1 MKQKCVQFHTSK
13 SFAQTLKIF
22 KKEKLEIIFYN
33 PLVKFY
39 LEELTIE
46 EQISW
51 IEANQKDTADFDR
64 FLKKHSEKF
73 ENFVNKIIEVR
84 KQTKELVKLYRDNP
98 SSYKT
103 SEKYEQ
109 MIKSK
114 KKLNDDFNFNLLYY
128 YWYNHLQ
135 EDIKISCSCIIAK
148 KGTTVVRYLE
158 FKTDPVVTITGP
170 KAANLKSSLEKK
182 F

>member
-1 MKQKCVQFHTSK
+1 MKQKCVQFHTGK
-13 SFAQTLKIF
+13 SFTQILEIF
-22 KKEKLEIIFYN
+22 KKEKLEIIFHN
-33 PLVKFY
+33 PHIIFY
-39 LEELTIE
+39 LGELTIE

-51 IEANQKDTADFDR
+51 IEANQKETAYYDR
-64 FLKKHSEKF
+64 FLKKHSGKF

-114 KKLNDDFNFNLLYY
+114 KKLNEDFNLNSLYLL
-128 YWYNHLQ
+128 WINHLQ
-135 EDIKISCSCIIAK
+135 NDAKIICSCIIAK

-158 FKTDPVVTITGP
+158 FETDPVITITGP
-170 KAANLKSSLEKK
+170 KAASLKSSLEKK
-182 F
+182 Y

>member
-64 FLKKHSEKF
+64 FLKTQSGKV
-73 ENFVNKIIEVR
+73 ENMVNNMMEVR

-114 KKLNDDFNFNLLYY
+114 KKLNEDFNFNLLYY
-128 YWYNHLQ
+128 FWYNHLQ
-135 EDIKISCSCIIAK
+135 EDIKVSCSCVIAK

-158 FKTDPVVTITGP
+158 FKTDPVITITGP
-170 KAANLKSSLEKK
+170 KASSLKSSLEKK

>member
-1 MKQKCVQFHTSK
+1 MKQKCVQFHTGK
-13 SFAQTLKIF
+13 SFSQTLEIF
-22 KKEKLEIIFYN
+22 KKEKLEIIFHN
-33 PLVKFY
+33 PHIRFY
-39 LEELTIE
+39 FEELTIE

-51 IEANQKDTADFDR
+51 IEVNQKETAYYDR
-64 FLKKHSEKF
+64 YLKKHGGKF
-73 ENFVNKIIEVR
+73 ENFINKIIEVR
-84 KQTKELVKLYRDNP
+84 KQTKELVKLFRDNP

-128 YWYNHLQ
+128 FWYNHLQ
-135 EDIKISCSCIIAK
+135 EDIKVSCSCIIAK

>member
-64 FLKKHSEKF
+64 FLKTQSGKV
-73 ENFVNKIIEVR
+73 ENMVNNMMEVR

-128 YWYNHLQ
+128 YWYDHLK
-135 EDIKISCSCIIAK
+135 ENINVSCSCIIAK

-158 FKTDPVVTITGP
+158 FKRDPVVTITGP